1 MSNST
6 RELPFNEIPERLMEI
21 PEPPEK
27 LYIQGEMPKS
37 DAKFL
42 CVVGSR
48 KYTDYGKEAC
58 QKLIAGLR
66 GYNIVIVSGLALGID
81 GIAHRAA
88 LDAGLTTIA
97 IPGSGLHPSVLYPSS
112 NKQLAAKIIESGGAL
127 LSEFEPMFRAT
138 AYSFPQ
144 RNRIMAGISHATL
157 IIEAE
162 IKSGTLITSR
172 LATDYNRDVMAVP
185 GSIFSKNSE
194 GPNMLIRLGATPVSS
209 SSHILEVLGFK
220 IEEDKIT
227 KELELKNLSDDERKV
242 FALIKNPLGRDELIR
257 ELAKSGMSV
266 GNSSALLSIM
276 EIKGLIEEKLGEI
289 GLRL

>member
-1 MSNST
+1 MNTSM
-6 RELPFNEIPERLMEI
+6 RELPFDEIPERLMEI

-27 LYIQGEMPKS
+27 LFIRGEMPKG

-66 GYNIVIVSGLALGID
+66 GYNIVIISGLALGID

-88 LDAGLTTIA
+88 LDAGLTTVA

-112 NKQLAAKIIESGGAL
+112 HRQLAEKIIESGGAL
-127 LSEFEPMFRAT
+127 ISEFEPSFRAT
-138 AYSFPQ
+138 TYSFPQ
-144 RNRIMAGISHATL
+144 RNRIMAGISHAVL

-172 LATDYNRDVMAVP
+172 LATEYNRDVMTVP

-209 SSHILEVLGFK
+209 SAHILETLGFK
-220 IEEDKIT
+220 IEEDKTT

-242 FALIKNPLGRDELIR
+242 FALLENPLSRDELIR
-257 ELAKSGMSV
+257 ELVQSGMSV
-266 GNSSALLSIM
+266 SDSSALLSIM
-276 EIKGLIEEKLGEI
+276 EIKGLIEEKMGEI
-289 GLRL
+289 VRM

>member
-1 MSNST
+1 MKM
-6 RELPFNEIPERLMEI
+6 RELSFDEIPERLLEI

-27 LYIQGEMPKS
+27 LYIQGEMPKG

-81 GIAHRAA
+81 GVAHRAA
-88 LDAGLTTIA
+88 LDTGLTTLA

-112 NKQLAAKIIESGGAL
+112 NRQLAEKIIESGGAL
-127 LSEFEPMFRAT
+127 ISEFEPSFRAT
-138 AYSFPQ
+138 TYSFPQ

-185 GSIFSKNSE
+185 GSIFSKTSE

-209 SSHILEVLGFK
+209 SAHILETLGFK
-220 IEEDKIT
+220 IEEDKTT

-242 FALIKNPLGRDELIR
+242 FNLIKNPVSRDELIR
-257 ELAKSGMSV
+257 ELVQSGMSV
-266 GNSSALLSIM
+266 SDSSALLSIM

-289 GLRL
+289 RAMS

>member
-1 MSNST
+1 MNNPV
-6 RELPFNEIPERLMEI
+6 RELPFDEIPERLMEI
-21 PEPPEK
+21 PEPPKK
-27 LYIQGEMPKS
+27 LYTRGEMPKS

-42 CVVGSR
+42 CIVGSR

-58 QKLIAGLR
+58 QKLIAGLK

-88 LDAGLTTIA
+88 LDAGLTTLA
-97 IPGSGLHPSVLYPSS
+97 IPGSGLHSSVLYPSS
-112 NKQLAAKIIESGGAL
+112 NRQLAEKIVESGGAL
-127 LSEFEPMFRAT
+127 ISEFEPMFRAT
-138 AYSFPQ
+138 TYSFPQ

-209 SSHILEVLGFK
+209 SAHILETLGFK
-220 IEEDKIT
+220 IEEDKTT

-242 FALIKNPLGRDELIR
+242 LILIKNPLSRDELIR
-257 ELAKSGMSV
+257 ELVKSGMSV
-266 GNSSALLSIM
+266 SDSSALISIM
-276 EIKGLIEEKLGEI
+276 EIKGLIEEKMGEI
-289 GLRL
+289 VRK

>member
-1 MSNST
+1 MET
-6 RELPFNEIPERLMEI
+6 QIRELPSNEIPDRLMEI
-21 PEPPEK
+21 PEPPKK
-27 LYIQGEMPKS
+27 LYIQGEMPKGDS
-37 DAKFL
+37 KFL

-58 QKLIAGLR
+58 QKLISGLR

-88 LDAGLTTIA
+88 LDAGLLTVA

-112 NKQLAAKIIESGGAL
+112 NGQLAAKIVESSGAI
-127 LSEFEPMFRAT
+127 LSEFEPMFKAT
-138 AYSFPQ
+138 IYSFPQ

-209 SSHILEVLGFK
+209 SAHILEALGFK
-220 IEEDKIT
+220 IGEDRAT
-227 KELELKNLSDDERKV
+227 KELEFKNLSEDERKV
-242 FALIKNPLGRDELIR
+242 VTLLRNPLDRDNLIR
-257 ELAKSGMSV
+257 ELVKLDMKV
-266 GNSSALLSIM
+266 NDSSALLSIM
-276 EIKGLIEEKLGEI
+276 EIKGLIKESMGEI
-289 GLRL
+289 HIC

>member
-1 MSNST
+1 MEMKII
-6 RELPFNEIPERLMEI
+6 ELPFDEIPERLMEI

-27 LYIQGEMPKS
+27 LFIRGEMPKG

-58 QKLIAGLR
+58 RKLIAGLR

-88 LDAGLTTIA
+88 LDAGLTTVA
-97 IPGSGLHPSVLYPSS
+97 FPGSGLHPSVLYPSS
-112 NKQLAAKIIESGGAL
+112 HRQLAEKIVESGGAL
-127 LSEFEPMFRAT
+127 ISEFEPMFRAT
-138 AYSFPQ
+138 TYSFPQ

-185 GSIFSKNSE
+185 GSIFSKTSE

-209 SSHILEVLGFK
+209 SAHILEVLGFK
-220 IEEDKIT
+220 IEEDKTT

-242 FALIKNPLGRDELIR
+242 FALIENPLGRDELIR
-257 ELAKSGMSV
+257 ELVKSGMSV
-266 GNSSALLSIM
+266 SNSSALLSIM

-289 GLRL
+289 MKR

>member
-1 MSNST
+1 
-6 RELPFNEIPERLMEI
+6 
-21 PEPPEK
+21 
-27 LYIQGEMPKS
+27 MPKG

-66 GYNIVIVSGLALGID
+66 GHNIVIVSGLALGID

-97 IPGSGLHPSVLYPSS
+97 IPGSGLNPSVLYPSS
-112 NKQLAAKIIESGGAL
+112 NRQLAEKIIESGGAL
-127 LSEFEPMFRAT
+127 ISEFEPMFKAT
-138 AYSFPQ
+138 TYSFPQ

-172 LATDYNRDVMAVP
+172 LATEYNRDVATVP
-185 GSIFSKNSE
+185 GSIFSKTSE
-194 GPNMLIRLGATPVSS
+194 GPNMLLRLGATPVSS
-209 SSHILEVLGFK
+209 SAHILETLGFK
-220 IEEDKIT
+220 IEEDKTT
-227 KELELKNLSDDERKV
+227 KELELK
-242 FALIKNPLGRDELIR
+242 
-257 ELAKSGMSV
+257 KSVRRRAESFYTH
-266 GNSSALLSIM
+266 
-276 EIKGLIEEKLGEI
+276 
-289 GLRL
+289 

>member
-1 MSNST
+1 MSNPI
-6 RELPFNEIPERLMEI
+6 RELPFDEIPERLLEI
-21 PEPPEK
+21 PEPPKK
-27 LYIQGEMPKS
+27 LFIQGEMPKS

-112 NKQLAAKIIESGGAL
+112 NRQLAEKIIESDGAL
-127 LSEFEPMFRAT
+127 ISEFDLMFKAT
-138 AYSFPQ
+138 MYSFPQ

-185 GSIFSKNSE
+185 GSIFSKTSE

-209 SSHILEVLGFK
+209 SAHILETLGFK
-220 IEEDKIT
+220 IAEDKKT
-227 KELELKNLSDDERKV
+227 KELELKNLSEDERKV
-242 FALIKNPLGRDELIR
+242 FALIENSLGRDELIR
-257 ELAKSGMSV
+257 ELVKSGMSV
-266 GNSSALLSIM
+266 SDSSALLSIM

-289 GLRL
+289 AKR

>member
-1 MSNST
+1 MNNPV
-6 RELPFNEIPERLMEI
+6 RELPFDEIPERLMEI
-21 PEPPEK
+21 PEPPKK
-27 LYIQGEMPKS
+27 LYTRGEMPKS

-42 CVVGSR
+42 CIVGSR

-58 QKLIAGLR
+58 QKLIAGLK

-88 LDAGLTTIA
+88 LDAGLTTLA
-97 IPGSGLHPSVLYPSS
+97 IPGSGLHSSVLYPSS
-112 NKQLAAKIIESGGAL
+112 NRQLAEKIVESGGAL
-127 LSEFEPMFRAT
+127 ISEFEPMFRAT
-138 AYSFPQ
+138 TYSFPQ

-209 SSHILEVLGFK
+209 SAHILETLGFK
-220 IEEDKIT
+220 IEEDKTT
-227 KELELKNLSDDERKV
+227 KELGLKNLSDDERKV
-242 FALIKNPLGRDELIR
+242 LILIKNPLSRDELIR
-257 ELAKSGMSV
+257 ELVKSGMSV
-266 GNSSALLSIM
+266 SDSSALISIM
-276 EIKGLIEEKLGEI
+276 EIKGLIEEKMGEI
-289 GLRL
+289 VRK